1 MNCREYVNLGENPK
15 SCQAKIKSTNSE
27 YIRSRILARLVNVV
41 SKRGREYFHWSEIEC
56 RLDADLTPGKR
67 WAELVITPHSIH
79 TCSCIE
85 ILQDHQSVY
94 ERQRNLMFGLESVV
108 FVNYSFPDR
117 LYGIVITTETTEAGT
132 QRTKLSNA
140 LLADIA
146 ITSSFV
152 ISIFEDLAIYETFI
166 SIT

>member
-1 MNCREYVNLGENPK
+1 MNCRGYVKLGE
-15 SCQAKIKSTNSE
+15 SLESHQAKIKSTNSE

-56 RLDADLTPGKR
+56 RLDADLPPGKR

-85 ILQDHQSVY
+85 ISQDHQSVY
-94 ERQRNLMFGLESVV
+94 ERQRNLMFGLGSVV

-117 LYGIVITTETTEAGT
+117 LYEIVITTETGVR
-132 QRTKLSNA
+132 QRTKSSNA

-152 ISIFEDLAIYETFI
+152 ISIFEDLAIYEAFI